1 MTIKFLL
8 DTNILSEPSRLLPN
22 QNVIAQLNLHRYE
35 IGIASVV
42 LHEILYGYWRLP
54 ESKRKDKLGNY
65 VQESVL
71 ILPVFAYDLAAAQYH
86 AQERARLVKIGLTP
100 AFLDGQI
107 ASIAV
112 SYNLSLVT
120 NNVADFANFQGLII
134 ENWFVNKSES

>member
-1 MTIKFLL
+1 
-8 DTNILSEPSRLLPN
+8 
-22 QNVIAQLNLHRYE
+22 LNLHRYE